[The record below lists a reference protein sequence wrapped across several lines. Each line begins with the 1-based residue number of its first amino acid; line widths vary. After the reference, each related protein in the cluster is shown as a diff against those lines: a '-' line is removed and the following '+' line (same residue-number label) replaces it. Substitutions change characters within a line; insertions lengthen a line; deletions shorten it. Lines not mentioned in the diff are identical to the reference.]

1 MHVCTGAGGG
11 GGGGGGNKH
20 AVWVFTIQN
29 VDCCN

>member
-1 MHVCTGAGGG
+1 MHVCSGGG
-11 GGGGGGNKH
+11 GGGGGGDKH